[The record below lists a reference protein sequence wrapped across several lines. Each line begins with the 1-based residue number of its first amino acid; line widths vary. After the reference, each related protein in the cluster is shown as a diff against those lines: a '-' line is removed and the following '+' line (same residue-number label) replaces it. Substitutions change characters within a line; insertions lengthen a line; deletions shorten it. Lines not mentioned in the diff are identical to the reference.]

1 MLIFHVSGLARIHSL
16 YNNHAKAFY
25 YYYEFGSIISSV
37 KRTELDKYEEDFLHN
52 IAEWMSSARLDPAFQ
67 DKVKELFH
75 GIVKSTKT
83 IKTKEMYEFRICS
96 FNLLGEFKTSLKW
109 ARRMLKEI
117 RNPFTSDFVAMGRK
131 LRDIK
136 PEVLSSQRWIEP
148 ATAWEVDILLK
159 IAHLHIKMANYE
171 LALQTYKNM
180 ISTEEKW
187 KSSLQVE
194 RHCFLISRFQS
205 GLLHFAKN
213 DYDAAKFYLQ
223 TFESTFTKKV
233 ENNEIQ
239 DFYSNVMPRVSYSL
253 TKMLQKTN
261 LLIPRCEFYISK
273 RELKNER
280 DDPDKIMK
288 LRLRENSTFVIR
300 HIKCKFLLCK

>member
-1 MLIFHVSGLARIHSL
+1 MWIFFVSALAKIHSL
-16 YNNHAKAFY
+16 YRNYAKAFH
-25 YYYEFGSIISSV
+25 YYYEFGSIIASV
-37 KRTELDKYEEDFLHN
+37 KRTEMEKYEEDFLYN
-52 IAEWMSSARLDPAFQ
+52 VAEWMSSTRLDPAFH
-67 DKVKELFH
+67 DKLKELFH
-75 GIVKSTKT
+75 GIVESTKT
-83 IKTKEMYEFRICS
+83 IKTFDMYDFRISS

-109 ARRMLKEI
+109 SRRLLKEI
-117 RNPFTSDFVAMGRK
+117 RNPHTSDFVMMGRT
-131 LRDIK
+131 LQDIK
-136 PEVLSSQRWIEP
+136 PEVLSSESWIRP
-148 ATAWEVDILLK
+148 FTGFEVEILLK

-187 KSSLQVE
+187 KSTLQVR
-194 RHCFLISRFQS
+194 RHCFLVSRFQS
-205 GLLHFAKN
+205 GMFHFAKN

-233 ENNEIQ
+233 ENKEIK
-239 DFYSNVMPRVSYSL
+239 DFYSYVMPRVSYSL

>member
-1 MLIFHVSGLARIHSL
+1 MTKLFKFVGHAMNYQKSIGSSFHQCIGQDSVLKKSIFIGI
-16 YNNHAKAFY
+16 
-25 YYYEFGSIISSV
+25 
-37 KRTELDKYEEDFLHN
+37 TE
-52 IAEWMSSARLDPAFQ
+52 
-67 DKVKELFH
+67 ELFH
-75 GIVKSTKT
+75 GIVESTKT
-83 IKTKEMYEFRICS
+83 IKTFDMYDFRISS
-96 FNLLGEFKTSLKW
+96 FNLLGEFKTSLRW
-109 ARRMLKEI
+109 SRRMLKEI
-117 RNPFTSDFVAMGRK
+117 RNPHTSDFVMMGRT

-136 PEVLSSQRWIEP
+136 PEVLASETWIRP
-148 ATAWEVDILLK
+148 CTGFEVEILLK
-159 IAHLHIKMANYE
+159 IAHLHIKMANFE

-187 KSSLQVE
+187 KSTLQVR
-194 RHCFLISRFQS
+194 RHCFLVSRFQS
-205 GLLHFAKN
+205 GMLHFAKN

-223 TFESTFTKKV
+223 TFESIFTKKV
-233 ENNEIQ
+233 ENKEIK
-239 DFYSNVMPRVSYSL
+239 DFYSDVMPRVSYSL

-300 HIKCKFLLCK
+300 RIKCKFLLCK